1 MLAPD
6 LARAMAAARARMP
19 SDLAGIVTAD
29 RAWTL
34 SVLLAAWGGT
44 KRGIV
49 SGLPFELSAPMFFQA
64 FDFVGDTLLPIVRET
79 YETRDDRPQEIRIAG
94 LAVRVAAAVTTLGA
108 ALLKSLTSNDSF
120 VRITEQI
127 RTRYPMPDE
136 LRQLFSEGKPEA
148 TTQAPRA
155 SGRPDKIRAFDG
167 FDAAPRRRP
176 EDHPDFIRRQLDNPA
191 LDPSLRMFLEE
202 KLAFK
207 GLAPYRNDQ
216 EARIVWEAMVQG
228 PMPDEVKSYF
238 RQQLRQ
244 LDGSGD
250 LEV

>member
-1 MLAPD
+1 MLARD
-6 LARAMAAARARMP
+6 LAQAMAMARARMP
-19 SDLAGIVTAD
+19 ADIADIVTAD

-79 YETRDDRPQEIRIAG
+79 YETRDATQQEIRLAG

-108 ALLKSLTSNDSF
+108 ALLKSLTSNEQF
-120 VRITEQI
+120 LRITEQF
-127 RTRYPMPDE
+127 RSRYPMPDE
-136 LRQLFSEGKPEA
+136 LRRLFESKPVA

-155 SGRPDKIRAFDG
+155 SGRPDKIRGFDG
-167 FDAAPRRRP
+167 FDAAPRRPP
-176 EDHPDFIRRQLDNPA
+176 EEDPAFIRRQLDNPA
-191 LDPSLRMFLEE
+191 LDPSLRMFYEE
-202 KLAFK
+202 KLAFR
-207 GLAPYRNDQ
+207 GLAPYRNDR